1 MTTCAICHGVKWLR
15 RWVGNDTEA
24 YPCPCQNPA
33 GEQARR
39 LLRYSELPH
48 ENAPRTFENF
58 EYRSATVA
66 ALEAAQKFADGECG
80 YNILVLTGFF
90 GSGKSHLLEAIGRQT
105 VAQGVKVKYTLVA
118 DMLDRFRDSY
128 DAEADTQFRE
138 IYAGYEKAELLLL
151 DDLGAERPTEWA
163 AEKLTRL
170 IDDRYR
176 NGKRLAVATN
186 LGHKAMIAKL
196 GERIADR
203 LFDSRTGVVKT
214 VIITAPS
221 YRQAAHA

>member
-1 MTTCAICHGVKWLR
+1 MTTCPICHGVKWLR

-48 ENAPRTFENF
+48 ADAPRTFANF
-58 EYRSATVA
+58 ERRPETLD
-66 ALEAAQKFADGECG
+66 ALAAAQEFAAGNGG
-80 YNILVLTGFF
+80 YNILTLTGFF
-90 GSGKSHLLEAIGRQT
+90 GSGKSHLLEAVGRQAIT
-105 VAQGVKVKYTLVA
+105 RGLKVKYTLVA

-128 DAEADTQFRE
+128 DAEAETEFRE
-138 IYAGYEKAELLLL
+138 IYASYDKADLLLL
-151 DDLGAERPTEWA
+151 DDLGAERPSEWA

-170 IDDRYR
+170 VDDRYR
-176 NGKRLAVATN
+176 NGKLLGVATN
-186 LGHKAMIAKL
+186 LGHRAMIAKL
-196 GERIADR
+196 GERVADR
-203 LFDSRTGVVKT
+203 LFDSRTGIVKT
-214 VIITAPS
+214 IIITAPS